1 MLSGIVVGLLCSIYT
16 VVSELD
22 SIASLAQSH
31 THLHCSGGAFLCSI
45 VFVYFCIIILRL
57 MMIVVL
63 ISHPLFAV
71 CSIWMSR
78 YKKTLNT

>member
-31 THLHCSGGAFLCSI
+31 THLHCSGGAFLCSMVLFI
-45 VFVYFCIIILRL
+45 FV
-57 MMIVVL
+57 
-63 ISHPLFAV
+63 
-71 CSIWMSR
+71 
-78 YKKTLNT
+78 